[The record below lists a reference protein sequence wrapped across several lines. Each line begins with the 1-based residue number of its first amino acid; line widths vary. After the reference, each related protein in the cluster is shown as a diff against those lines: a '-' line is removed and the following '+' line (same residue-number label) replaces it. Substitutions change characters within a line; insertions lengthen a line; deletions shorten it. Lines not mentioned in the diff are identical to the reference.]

1 LPLHI
6 AIDASRATRAQRT
19 GTENYAL
26 RLIEAL
32 LALDSPHQF
41 TLYFRDQPTP
51 GLFDSR
57 PNIVRRVLPFP
68 RLWTHLRFAA
78 ALYHDR
84 PDVIFV
90 PAHTLPISF
99 PGRAIVT
106 IHDLGYVHFPQAHPL
121 RQRLYL
127 DLTTR
132 YSARRASVILADS
145 EATRHDLAAHYQVA
159 PGKIRVVYPG
169 VEGIARTSDAAIA
182 TVRQK
187 YRLPERYILFL
198 GTLQPRKNIA
208 RLVEA
213 YQSWRLQAD
222 SAGKSVALILAGR
235 RGWLSD
241 TLPLNAPGVT
251 VPGYVADADVAA
263 LYSGALALAF
273 PSLYEGFGF
282 PVIEA
287 MRCGTP
293 VLCSNTSSLP
303 ELAGDAALTVDPLD
317 VNAIRDGLACLVT
330 DSTLRADL
338 VQRGYQQVARF
349 TWRAAAERTLGALE
363 AATQSSGKL

>member
-1 LPLHI
+1 MPLHI
-6 AIDASRATRAQRT
+6 AIDASRTTRAQRT

-26 RLIEAL
+26 RLIQAL
-32 LALDSPHQF
+32 LALDSPHRF
-41 TLYFRDQPTP
+41 TLYFRDQPAP
-51 GLFDSR
+51 DLFESR
-57 PNIVRRVLPFP
+57 ANVIQHVLSFP

-78 ALYHDR
+78 ALYHHR
-84 PDVIFV
+84 PDVTFV
-90 PAHTLPISF
+90 PAHSLPFSF
-99 PGRAIVT
+99 PGHAVVT
-106 IHDLGYVHFPQAHPL
+106 LHDLGYVHFPEAHPL

-132 YSARRASVILADS
+132 YSARRATLILADS
-145 EATRHDLAAHYQVA
+145 EATRRDLAAHYQVD
-159 PGKIRVVYPG
+159 PRKMRVVYPG
-169 VEGIARTSDAAIA
+169 VEGIARASDAAMA
-182 TVRQK
+182 AVRQK
-187 YRLPERYILFL
+187 YSLPERYILFL

-213 YQSWRLQAD
+213 YQMWRFQAD
-222 SAGKSVALILAGR
+222 SADQSVALVLAGR

-241 TLPLNAPGVT
+241 TLPLDAPGVI
-251 VPGYVADADVAA
+251 VPGYVADADVAVM
-263 LYSGALALAF
+263 YSGALALAF

-317 VNAIRDGLACLVT
+317 VNAIRDGLARLVA
-330 DSTLRADL
+330 DPTLRADL
-338 VQRGYQQVARF
+338 VQRGYPQAARF
-349 TWRAAAERTLGALE
+349 TWRAAAEGTLAALE